1 MIFNKVVSFQIF
13 KSFGRTLMDYQGFSE
28 RGIIPVNTRTFQVSH
43 LAAMSTPKHT
53 NHPPEETPQVGANW
67 WAEKSAIKA
76 GVEVANAEYV
86 DYLKQMI
93 ASLLENQ
100 MNLSAALDETR
111 EACAQL
117 NLQKSELEAS
127 STQEV
132 QVLQAELSMCRQ
144 REAEMALAYED
155 LRSRVEAIDQVIEQ
169 IPWLDVLFN
178 SDDPLPAR
186 LKALKCEDE
195 DVETGVTASEPRV
208 SQTSANFR
216 SASYDADADADDD
229 DDDEADIDVV
239 EGDVTPHH
247 HQVPLS
253 AWHRSK
259 RTGSASPLSDSGC
272 TSESHD
278 EISLASLNSTHS
290 SPHLAV
296 LRRRL
301 EAQQQQQQQNG
312 EVRMRRSLQHAPLK
326 RSATSAIVSGGGS
339 RGKEG
344 WRLGRITESLRASIS
359 RFADK
364 SEWKMEALAARQ
376 REARALVLLNETQAE
391 VRKVESRCKGLT
403 RRQNEQELRMNEK
416 EKEIERLLSQER
428 ELRNDLRNWQQRVFQ
443 LEAETQEIRHNCQI
457 AELEMKSRLLE
468 ASMLAADPTAK
479 ATLHN
484 PASLFSEDVIRV
496 KVTDETTTPTTTT
509 PSTATITTPAPVS
522 LRGLS
527 HEDASRPPKFSR
539 PSLQGRPQFAS
550 TTSLSRLSLASSSQT
565 QKNTSGMS
573 RPASSLQ
580 LNHPSGSSGGVSCR
594 GRSSILTTSFGSL
607 SELELTSD
615 V

>member
-1 MIFNKVVSFQIF
+1 S
-13 KSFGRTLMDYQGFSE
+13 
-28 RGIIPVNTRTFQVSH
+28 P
-43 LAAMSTPKHT
+43 AMSAPQHT
-53 NHPPEETPQVGANW
+53 THLPEETSQVCANRC
-67 WAEKSAIKA
+67 AEKSAIKA
-76 GVEVANAEYV
+76 GVEIANTEYV

-93 ASLLENQ
+93 TSLLENQ

-144 REAEMALAYED
+144 REAEMTLAYED

-178 SDDPLPAR
+178 SDGPLRAR
-186 LKALKCEDE
+186 LRALKCEDE
-195 DVETGVTASEPRV
+195 DAETEVAPEEPRV
-208 SQTSANFR
+208 SQTSSTLH

-229 DDDEADIDVV
+229 EDDEADIDVV
-239 EGDVTPHH
+239 ESDIMPHY

-253 AWHRSK
+253 AWRRSK

-278 EISLASLNSTHS
+278 EISLASLNSAHS

-301 EAQQQQQQQNG
+301 EAQQQQQQNG
-312 EVRMRRSLQHAPLK
+312 EVRMRRSLPHAPLK
-326 RSATSAIVSGGGS
+326 RSATSAIVGGGG

-468 ASMLAADPTAK
+468 ASILAADPTAK
-479 ATLHN
+479 ASLHN
-484 PASLFSEDVIRV
+484 PVSLFSEDLIRI
-496 KVTDETTTPTTTT
+496 KATDEPSTPTTTT
-509 PSTATITTPAPVS
+509 PSTATINTPIPVTF
-522 LRGLS
+522 RGCS
-527 HEDASRPPKFSR
+527 QEDASRPPKFSR
-539 PSLQGRPQFAS
+539 PSLQGRPRFAS
-550 TTSLSRLSLASSSQT
+550 TTSLSRLPLASTCQS
-565 QKNTSGMS
+565 QKNTSRMS

-580 LNHPSGSSGGVSCR
+580 LHQPSGGGDGVSCR

-607 SELELTSD
+607 SELELTAD

>member
-1 MIFNKVVSFQIF
+1 ML
-13 KSFGRTLMDYQGFSE
+13 TL
-28 RGIIPVNTRTFQVSH
+28 IN
-43 LAAMSTPKHT
+43 AAMSASKHT
-53 NHPPEETPQVGANW
+53 NHLLEEASQICANRC
-67 WAEKSAIKA
+67 AEKSAIEA

-86 DYLKQMI
+86 NYLKQMI
-93 ASLLENQ
+93 TSLLENQ

-117 NLQKSELEAS
+117 NLKKSELEAS

-132 QVLQAELSMCRQ
+132 QVLQAELSICRQ
-144 REAEMALAYED
+144 REAEMTLAYED

-178 SDDPLPAR
+178 SDGPLPAR

-195 DVETGVTASEPRV
+195 DAETEVAPDELRV
-208 SQTSANFR
+208 SQASSTLR
-216 SASYDADADADDD
+216 SASYDADADGDDD

-239 EGDVTPHH
+239 ESEIMPHYR
-247 HQVPLS
+247 QVPIS
-253 AWHRSK
+253 AWRRSK

-278 EISLASLNSTHS
+278 EISLASLNSAHS

-301 EAQQQQQQQNG
+301 EAQQQQQQNG
-312 EVRMRRSLQHAPLK
+312 EVRMRRSLPHAPLK
-326 RSATSAIVSGGGS
+326 RSVTSAIVGGGGGG

-468 ASMLAADPTAK
+468 ASMLAADPTVK
-479 ATLHN
+479 TSLHN
-484 PASLFSEDVIRV
+484 PASLFSEDLIRLKATEEV
-496 KVTDETTTPTTTT
+496 SNPTATT
-509 PSTATITTPAPVS
+509 PSTATISTPIPVTF
-522 LRGLS
+522 RGCS
-527 HEDASRPPKFSR
+527 QEDASRPPKFSR
-539 PSLQGRPQFAS
+539 PSLQGRPRFAS
-550 TTSLSRLSLASSSQT
+550 TTSLSRLPFGVDLPVAEKYIWNQPT
-565 QKNTSGMS
+565 RLQ
-573 RPASSLQ
+573 PPIASSLRQ
-580 LNHPSGSSGGVSCR
+580 R
-594 GRSSILTTSFGSL
+594 
-607 SELELTSD
+607 
-615 V
+615 